1 MGSGKAQSNLT
12 DRAKRYHA
20 NRDDVRPRGPKVC
33 GYCGSTG
40 SVEVDHIDGVEG
52 HNWPQ
57 NLLWACR
64 PCNTRKGLNF
74 RRVGIGERTAQFNSS
89 SGHGAI
95 SYSEW
100 GELVDRVR
108 GDVQASKPEVVAAVR
123 KIQQTPERVRQQ
135 FAERMRR
142 NPLAVASLADYLS
155 TATAFQTFAGSD
167 AFKGL
172 DESVRRVMNTPR
184 ARYDRFAGA
193 ARRLN
198 PSGRYPTYEQYG
210 VAVAMHQRGSRDAGG
225 AMIHATPPR
234 IRSEYAARI
243 AEVKRTRQG
252 DVPF

>member
-1 MGSGKAQSNLT
+1 MNSNLT
-12 DRAKRYHA
+12 DRAKRYRA
-20 NRDDVRPRGPKVC
+20 NRDDVRPPGPRVC
-33 GYCGSTG
+33 AYCGSVD
-40 SVEVDHIDGVEG
+40 SVDVEHIDGVEG
-52 HNWPQ
+52 HAWPQ

-64 PCNTRKGLNF
+64 ACNTRKGLNF
-74 RRVGIGERTAQFNSS
+74 RRVGLGERTAQYNPA
-89 SGHGAI
+89 GHGAT

-108 GDVQASKPEVVAAVR
+108 GDVQVSRSEVLAAVR
-123 KIQQTPERVRQQ
+123 GIQRTPERARQQ

-210 VAVAMHQRGSRDAGG
+210 LAVSMHERGSHDAGG
-225 AMIHATPPR
+225 AMIHATPR
-234 IRSEYAARI
+234 RVRSEYAARV
-243 AEVKRTRQG
+243 AEVKRSRRG
-252 DVPF
+252 EVPF